1 MNKPVDKQNPA
12 AEATSRMAEFER
24 SLAELEAL
32 VERME
37 GGELTLDE
45 SLQSFERG
53 ISLFRYCQGTLEQAQ
68 LRVRTLLDPENPDT
82 AQALED

>member
-1 MNKPVDKQNPA
+1 MNEPADKHDTVAQA
-12 AEATSRMAEFER
+12 ASRMAEFEK

-68 LRVRTLLDPENPDT
+68 LRVRKLLDPENPDT